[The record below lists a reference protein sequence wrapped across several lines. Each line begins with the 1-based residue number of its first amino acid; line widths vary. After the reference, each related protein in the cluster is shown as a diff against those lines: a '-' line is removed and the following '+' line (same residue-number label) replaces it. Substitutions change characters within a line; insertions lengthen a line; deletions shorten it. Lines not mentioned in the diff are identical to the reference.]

1 MASSIYNF
9 YITPDIVCELD
20 GSCDGSL
27 SAVIRGLFIRVVA
40 STCLTSRL
48 IIILKGKSQTVQYSA
63 NIEKFH
69 VITPMTCSEIKV
81 LNRVAYQ
88 TVMCVFLLTI
98 PINILRLIMLWDK
111 SNYTLMCFVLMY
123 IQNTSMHFIE
133 THFTVLCYNLY
144 HKFVE
149 INKDLTTLKI
159 NTILRNKY
167 PFLLRTG
174 NKYGKNNSFGDYNG
188 DVINSLAAGHTM
200 TNYVEQLKIKHRI
213 VREALK
219 NLNDLFGAH
228 LGLSLCSLCLYAMF
242 DIYYYMLGA
251 MKPTNSFVIVYGW
264 LLQYTV
270 RFGSITILT
279 HLTTKQVIF

>member
-9 YITPDIVCELD
+9 YVTPDIVCALE

-27 SAVIRGLFIRVVA
+27 STVIKGLFIRVVA

-48 IIILKGKSQTVQYSA
+48 IIIIKGKRQMVQYKA

-69 VITPMTCSEIKV
+69 VFTPMTRSETEV
-81 LNRVAYQ
+81 LSRLSYQ
-88 TVMCVFLLTI
+88 TVMCVLLLTA
-98 PINILRLIMLWDK
+98 PVNILRLSMLLNRPD
-111 SNYTLMCFVLMY
+111 YTILCFIFMY
-123 IQNTSMHFIE
+123 VQNTSMYFME

-144 HKFVE
+144 QKFVG
-149 INKDLTTLKI
+149 INRDLMALKI

-167 PFLLRTG
+167 PFVSQTG
-174 NKYGKNNSFGDYNG
+174 KKYGKNNNSGDHNR
-188 DVINSLAAGHTM
+188 DVMNSLAAGYPM

-213 VREALK
+213 VRDALR
-219 NLNDLFGAH
+219 NLNDVFGVH

-242 DIYYYMLGA
+242 DLYYYMMGV
-251 MKPTNSFVIVYGW
+251 MKSSNYFLLVYGW
-264 LLQYTV
+264 VLQYAF
-270 RFGSITILT
+270 RFGSITFLT